1 MERKVKIESKIRI
14 NLRAGISE
22 MSRSS
27 KLKKNYRN
35 LPMLKMHIMP
45 WLIGNKSGKT
55 FSHNAMPV
63 RTNSI
68 EYIITNICDQNNLWY
83 A

>member
-45 WLIGNKSGKT
+45 
-55 FSHNAMPV
+55 
-63 RTNSI
+63 
-68 EYIITNICDQNNLWY
+68 
-83 A
+83 